1 MQSWEWEALPPALQ
15 PPYHPAHAC
24 HVDREAL
31 WSQLAAKLR
40 ARYGFMEEAG
50 DGQC

>member
-1 MQSWEWEALPPALQ
+1 VAC
-15 PPYHPAHAC
+15 HAHAC

-40 ARYGFMEEAG
+40 EWYGFEEAG
-50 DGQC
+50 DGQCG